1 MKVAIIDYG
10 AGNLRSVISA
20 LRSVDC
26 ETIVVDSYR
35 NVGAARA
42 MVLPGVGAAADTMEN
57 LQRRGL
63 SDMVLQWI
71 AAERPFMGICMGM
84 QVLFSDSD
92 EGGGQA
98 CLGIIPGRVVRLP
111 QGLKVPHMG
120 WNQVRYAGEYSIFRT
135 IPNDSNFYFV
145 HSYVAE
151 PEDESIIAA
160 HTDYGAPFCSAVRRG
175 PLFATQF
182 HPEKSGVLGLQLY
195 KNFVETAAA

>member
-1 MKVAIIDYG
+1 MKVAVVDYG

-26 ETIVVDSYR
+26 ETIVVDSHCD
-35 NVGAARA
+35 VGAARA

-57 LQRRGL
+57 LRRRGL
-63 SDMVLQWI
+63 SDMVTQWI

-84 QVLFSDSD
+84 QVLFSHSD
-92 EGGGQA
+92 EGGGQE

-111 QGLKVPHMG
+111 GSLKVPHMG
-120 WNQVRYAGEYSIFRT
+120 WNQVRYVGERPIFRT
-135 IPNDSNFYFV
+135 IPDGSDFYFV
-145 HSYVAE
+145 HSYAAR
-151 PEDESIIAA
+151 PEDESIVAA
-160 HTDYGAPFCSAVRRG
+160 HTDYGTPFCSAVERG

-195 KNFVETAAA
+195 KNFVEMATA